1 MNKITLDKNVI
12 TLAELNE
19 AKEMAKD
26 FQSWL
31 DNDAIESF
39 ANRALK
45 NVINGHGRL
54 IKINNIEITKNHYK
68 LCCWCEVII
77 KTFDMFFVTSFDLSQ
92 ANNGEEKIDNYT
104 QVYELKKS

>member
-1 MNKITLDKNVI
+1 MNKITLKKEVI

-31 DNDAIESF
+31 DDSTIESF

-45 NVINGHGRL
+45 DVINGCGHL
-54 IKINNIEITKNHYK
+54 IKIEKLEITKNHYK

-77 KTFDMFFVTSFDLSQ
+77 KTFDVFFVTSFDLSQ
-92 ANNGEEKIDNYT
+92 ANNGEEVIDNYT
-104 QVYELKKS
+104 QVYELKK